1 MPTPETDS
9 ATPDAA
15 NTTITRTA
23 RGVAQADPADRA
35 ATRSS
40 LDAAAHG
47 WLHHAADF
55 VRGPAGHSATL
66 GFFGALLM
74 TFGGFGAG
82 STRRSDPLLEA
93 MHLSWLR
100 FGHGLVLSSLFVWIG
115 VLAMITA
122 WVRLGRIVIGRQPG
136 IEVTLNELRVIVGVW
151 IFPLLFSVPLFS
163 RDAYSYLAQGA
174 MLRDH
179 INPYQFG
186 PTELHA
192 NAATVLDNVSP
203 VWLNTTAPYG
213 PVFLLIGRAI
223 TSITGD
229 NVVAGTIALRLVM
242 LPGLALM
249 VWAIPHL
256 TKHLGGK
263 PTTALWLAVLN
274 PLVLVHL
281 IGGVHNEM
289 LMVGLMCAGIAL
301 VLEHHH
307 VAGIV
312 VVAVGVAVKATA
324 GVALPFLVWIWM
336 IHERERRAA
345 QNEGEMPHPVLTFAK
360 ISALGV
366 AVFAAVFAMATWA
379 TGLRDHQIG
388 WLTALSGS
396 KKIINWLSLPTIM
409 AHIVTWVTPFQMDP
423 VLNVTRLICAAVMVG
438 LLGWA
443 WWRFK
448 SSEKEAVLGI
458 LVAFVTI
465 VILSPAA
472 LPWYYSWPLA
482 LAAAFALSTRTL
494 QILVGLCTWLML
506 IFQPDG
512 APVTGYVHG
521 TLAIFVAVVA
531 ARSLRTVDPLKLRAA
546 QSHIETLPQTEK
558 LGTAAPGPV

>member
-1 MPTPETDS
+1 MPTPDVDA
-9 ATPDAA
+9 ATPDTGAVA
-15 NTTITRTA
+15 TRPAGASSTA
-23 RGVAQADPADRA
+23 DAADPDVPSPSARMSWQN
-35 ATRSS
+35 RVR
-40 LDAAAHG
+40 
-47 WLHHAADF
+47 HAADF
-55 VRGPAGHSATL
+55 ARTPEGHAATL
-66 GFFGALLM
+66 GFFGALLI

-82 STRRSDPLLEA
+82 GVRRSDPLLEA

-100 FGHGLVLSSLFVWIG
+100 FGHGLVLSSMFVWLG
-115 VLAMITA
+115 VIAMITA
-122 WVRLGRIVIGRQPG
+122 WVRLGRIVIGGQPG
-136 IEVTLNELRVIVGVW
+136 ASVTLNELRGIVGVW
-151 IFPLLFSVPLFS
+151 TFPLLFAVPMFS

-174 MLRDH
+174 MLRDN
-179 INPYQFG
+179 INPYLYG
-186 PTELHA
+186 PVELKA
-192 NAATVLDNVSP
+192 NAAVLLDNVSP
-203 VWLNTTAPYG
+203 VWTTTTAPYG

-223 TSITGD
+223 TTITGD

-249 VWAIPHL
+249 VWAVPHL

-274 PLVLVHL
+274 PLVLIHL

-289 LMVGLMCAGIAL
+289 LMVGLMAAGIAL

-307 VAGIV
+307 AAGIV
-312 VVAVGVAVKATA
+312 VVAIGVAVKATA

-345 QNEGEMPHPVLTFAK
+345 QHEGELPHPLRTFAK
-360 ISALGV
+360 IGALGV
-366 AVFAAVFAMATWA
+366 AVFAAVFAVATFA

-409 AHIVTWVTPFQMDP
+409 AHVVTWVTPLPMDK
-423 VLNVTRLICAAVMVG
+423 VLPWTRMLCAIAMVAI
-438 LLGWA
+438 LVWA

-448 SSEKEAVLGI
+448 NSEKEAVLGI
-458 LVAFVTI
+458 LVAFVAI

-482 LAAAFALSTRTL
+482 LAAGFALSTRTL
-494 QILVGLCTWLML
+494 QVLVGLCTWLML

-512 APVTGYVHG
+512 APVSDYVHG
-521 TLAIFVAVVA
+521 TLAIVAAVVA
-531 ARSLRTVDPLKLRAA
+531 AVSLCKVDPLKLRAGRPHSD
-546 QSHIETLPQTEK
+546 QF
-558 LGTAAPGPV
+558 GGAPAPSPA

>member
-1 MPTPETDS
+1 MPTPDADA
-9 ATPDAA
+9 ATPDTVGSTA
-15 NTTITRTA
+15 TRTA
-23 RGVAQADPADRA
+23 AGVAQAEPDAPTPAAVTSAVEGTTTQRRLRHASDF
-35 ATRSS
+35 TRSPE
-40 LDAAAHG
+40 G
-47 WLHHAADF
+47 HA
-55 VRGPAGHSATL
+55 ATL
-66 GFFGALLM
+66 GFFGALLI

-82 STRRSDPLLEA
+82 SVRRSDPLLEA

-100 FGHGLVLSSLFVWIG
+100 FGHGLVLSSVFVWLG
-115 VLAMITA
+115 VIAMITA
-122 WVRLGRIVIGRQPG
+122 WVRLGRIVIGKQPG
-136 IEVTLNELRVIVGVW
+136 TTVSLNELRGIVGIW
-151 IFPLLFSVPLFS
+151 IFPLLFSVPMFS

-179 INPYQFG
+179 INPYVFG
-186 PTELHA
+186 PVELKA
-192 NAATVLDNVSP
+192 NAAAVLDNVSP

-213 PVFLLIGRAI
+213 PVFLVIGRAI
-223 TSITGD
+223 TTITGD

-242 LPGLALM
+242 LPGLVLM

-263 PTTALWLAVLN
+263 PTIALWLAVLN

-289 LMVGLMCAGIAL
+289 LMVGLMAAGIAL

-307 VAGIV
+307 MSGIV
-312 VVAVGVAVKATA
+312 VVAIGVAVKATA

-336 IHERERRAA
+336 IHERERRAS
-345 QNEGEMPHPVLTFAK
+345 QDEGDLPHPIRTFAK

-366 AVFAAVFAMATWA
+366 AIFAAVFVLATWA

-409 AHIVTWVTPFQMDP
+409 AHVVTWVTPLSMDT
-423 VLNVTRLICAAVMVG
+423 VLSWTRLLCAAVMVAI
-438 LLGWA
+438 LVWA

-448 SSEKEAVLGI
+448 NSEKEAVLGI
-458 LVAFVTI
+458 LVAFVAI

-482 LAAAFALSTRTL
+482 LAAGFALTTRTL
-494 QILVGLCTWLML
+494 QVLVGLCTWLML
-506 IFQPDG
+506 VFQPDG
-512 APVTGYVHG
+512 SPVSNYVHG
-521 TLAIFVAVVA
+521 TLAIFAAVVA
-531 ARSLRTVDPLKLRAA
+531 ALSLCTVDPLKLRAA
-546 QSHIETLPQTEK
+546 RPQAEQ
-558 LGTAAPGPV
+558 LGVAPAAGPA

>member
-1 MPTPETDS
+1 MPTPDT
-9 ATPDAA
+9 DAA
-15 NTTITRTA
+15 IATDTAQSSTAAARATVDGPASHGWKRNTT
-23 RGVAQADPADRA
+23 
-35 ATRSS
+35 
-40 LDAAAHG
+40 G
-47 WLHHAADF
+47 WMHTVGDF

-66 GFFGALLM
+66 GFFGALLI

-82 STRRSDPLLEA
+82 STRRTDPLLES

-100 FGHGLVLSSLFVWIG
+100 MGHGLVLSSLFVWIG
-115 VLAMITA
+115 VIAMITA
-122 WVRLGRIVIGRQPG
+122 WVRLGRIVIGKQPG
-136 IEVTLNELRVIVGVW
+136 TDVTLNELRAIVGIW
-151 IFPLLFSVPLFS
+151 ITPLLAAVPMFS

-174 MLRDH
+174 MLRDN
-179 INPYQFG
+179 INPYVYG
-186 PTELHA
+186 PVELKA
-192 NAATVLDNVSP
+192 NAAMVLDNVSP
-203 VWLNTTAPYG
+203 VWLTTTAPYG
-213 PVFLLIGRAI
+213 PIFLLIGRAI
-223 TSITGD
+223 TTITGD

-249 VWAIPHL
+249 VWAVPHL

-274 PLVLVHL
+274 PLVLIHL

-289 LMVGLMCAGIAL
+289 LMVGLMAAGIAL

-345 QNEGEMPHPVLTFAK
+345 RNEGELPHPVLSFAK

-366 AVFAAVFAMATWA
+366 AVFAAVFAVATWA

-409 AHIVTWVTPFQMDP
+409 AHVVTWVTPLSMDS
-423 VLNVTRLICAAVMVG
+423 VLNVTRIMCAAVMVAI
-438 LLGWA
+438 LVWA

-458 LVAFVTI
+458 LVAFVAI

-482 LAAAFALSTRTL
+482 LAAGFALSTRTL

-512 APVTGYVHG
+512 APVTNYVHG
-521 TLAIFVAVVA
+521 TLAIFAAVVA
-531 ARSLRTVDPLKLRAA
+531 ALSLVQVDPLKLRAA
-546 QSHIETLPQTEK
+546 HPHTDTHPPAEQLG
-558 LGTAAPGPV
+558 GTAAPGAA